1 MNNFQAEMQN
11 AERTRKTA
19 EERERTRK
27 ADEEREVVITF
38 RKALLHIS

>member
-1 MNNFQAEMQN
+1 MNKLQAETQN

-27 ADEEREVVITF
+27 AAEEREVVIF
-38 RKALLHIS
+38 SKKRCCIS